1 MKKILLG
8 LVAVFALASVA
19 PVYAGEEG
27 AAGGDAPKAEKKGGK
42 KKKGKKG
49 EGDAAGGGDAGGD
62 AAKK

>member
-19 PVYAGEEG
+19 PAFAGEEG
-27 AAGGDAPKAEKKGGK
+27 AAGGDAPKAEKKTK
-42 KKKGKKG
+42 KKKGKKA
-49 EGDAAGGGDAGGD
+49 EGDAAGGDAAGGD